1 MHRQSKVCLPYLLSA
16 INHALDLFIEGFG
29 FDLRLNLVDL
39 LQVVVLAHLLFEV
52 FHDSIV
58 QAFGELH
65 LHQEAY
71 LASPV
76 DLVLERSEIFLTALF
91 FSAAKIKG
99 FTESFNTF
107 FDCGAFLTL
116 LPL

>member
-39 LQVVVLAHLLFEV
+39 LQIVVLAHLLFEV

-76 DLVLERSEIFLTALF
+76 DLVLERSDIFLTALF

-99 FTESFNTF
+99 FAESFNTF